1 MASYELS
8 PVTCPGFLNSMDR
21 EGECHLQAMC
31 EAGREANMMGS
42 VGRVVA
48 IVASDNAE
56 LWMKKMTSVSGRG
69 ISEAVLAGTDGAVC
83 EEKYPCQSWP
93 DHYTHPGIVPQRTL

>member
-31 EAGREANMMGS
+31 EAGREANMMGR
-42 VGRVVA
+42 VGRVGGVQNGH
-48 IVASDNAE
+48 VTSLVDNAGGVMVLQNLE
-56 LWMKKMTSVSGRG
+56 TAVRKNMEIQKVNNNIIRIIEKRAERKAQRSV
-69 ISEAVLAGTDGAVC
+69 
-83 EEKYPCQSWP
+83 
-93 DHYTHPGIVPQRTL
+93 